1 MKKPIALL
9 TAAAM
14 AFIAACFSG
23 CFNFFGSGSSSSSS
37 RSEAKATP
45 DTPDKAET
53 EAQDKTDEQEPL
65 PESYKIEGFNPI
77 NQTTLKAGCETY
89 AATML
94 LQKLGF
100 DVDEFE
106 IADNYLIERYISY
119 GEDGE
124 KRGPDMHSAFAGSA
138 YAGWGVYAPA
148 MAKSMNNYL
157 ADQKSDLKAYA
168 YEDIPMETL
177 IRDYIVNDVPV
188 MVWATTNMQE
198 PYVFDTWVVDYVDE
212 NAKAQIGDKVD
223 WYMHQHCL
231 VLMGYDKDN
240 YYFADSTDGIIS
252 CFEKSLCEQR
262 YEEMGS
268 QCIVVQ

>member
-1 MKKPIALL
+1 
-9 TAAAM
+9 
-14 AFIAACFSG
+14 
-23 CFNFFGSGSSSSSS
+23 
-37 RSEAKATP
+37 
-45 DTPDKAET
+45 
-53 EAQDKTDEQEPL
+53 
-65 PESYKIEGFNPI
+65 
-77 NQTTLKAGCETY
+77 
-89 AATML
+89 
-94 LQKLGF
+94 
-100 DVDEFE
+100 
-106 IADNYLIERYISY
+106 
-119 GEDGE
+119 
-124 KRGPDMHSAFAGSA
+124 
-138 YAGWGVYAPA
+138 
-148 MAKSMNNYL
+148 
-157 ADQKSDLKAYA
+157 
-168 YEDIPMETL
+168 METL